1 MTADRVTI
9 NPIAVMDSPADQKPR
24 RTKITPADRGSSPAL
39 AKTFTL
45 ITRAMTS
52 LGVLSWRR
60 VRCVVMSIPPQRPQ
74 SGRKINVSHKEVDR
88 PINIRPGPKQF
99 SANNK

>member
-45 ITRAMTS
+45 T
-52 LGVLSWRR
+52 
-60 VRCVVMSIPPQRPQ
+60 
-74 SGRKINVSHKEVDR
+74 VDR
-88 PINIRPGPKQF
+88 LTFEEAAQSAYLEKNKLGFEYRIVSIRDTGV
-99 SANNK
+99 